1 MTAMDPD
8 IKRLLEEIR
17 TLEKEN
23 HHILKALRRY
33 QWYGFIWKIL
43 LWTSL
48 IVIPIY
54 FYQSFIAP
62 VTPSFLDFG
71 NLLESYQAGQ

>member
-1 MTAMDPD
+1 MDPE

-17 TLEKEN
+17 EIEKEN
-23 HHILKALRRY
+23 HHLLKSLKRY

-48 IVIPIY
+48 IVIPVY
-54 FYQSFIAP
+54 FYQTYFAQILPSSFDA
-62 VTPSFLDFG
+62 G
-71 NLLESYQAGQ
+71 KLLESYQLGQ